1 MKAKLKTNVIGIASG
16 FNLLEHLGEYDAT
29 SCVHDFSVKQCGE
42 K

>member
-16 FNLLEHLGEYDAT
+16 FNLLEHLGEYDA
-29 SCVHDFSVKQCGE
+29 SCCAYDFSAKQCGE